1 MKKQFQTTAI
11 YRGVIHLALLSA
23 GGAALAQTP
32 APAPADKTPTSLET
46 VVVKG
51 QRQALESAQKRKQES
66 EEIVDSV
73 MAEEAGKLPDK
84 SITEVLQRVVGVTV
98 ERQRSTD
105 NDAER
110 ISERGS
116 GIRVRGLSWGSSN
129 LNGRE
134 VFSAGWPGS
143 DLIWSAVP
151 AELMMG
157 VDVYKNP
164 SAAQLEGGVSGVV
177 NLRTALPFDYGT
189 TKSYVSFGSNYVE
202 TSKSTSPAI
211 SGLYSTVWDTDEGRF
226 GALVDLAVNN
236 STYESEGANSGIYF
250 PRSDIVAG
258 KTIWMPSGAS
268 WGQNKGTSERKG
280 FYGALQW
287 KKNNKQSALTYF
299 VSRSNDRDTGSGVY
313 PAFEDGNT
321 AVSIYKVKVTDPVI
335 DNRGVLI
342 GGTYSYP
349 FSPAPILDAKGQP
362 VLDGNGQ
369 PTYDYSKAGKG
380 ANQFA
385 AGGLPFGTSRAFN
398 ENKTKTTELAWN
410 FKWAVSERLALEND
424 LQWVNS
430 RFDTSGAEIQ
440 LGTFVPSMRIDFPQG
455 NGPVQIGF
463 DDAARKFLATPGNYY
478 WNVIQPKLLYGDA
491 NLYAWKTD
499 AKLAFDDPVLRDLRV
514 GFRTSYKKSVR
525 EVASFASDSNGT
537 GWQSIAVPW
546 HIAQTKVPGTP
557 GTAADSGG
565 WQSSSNFPYLSDPR
579 FNLGSTEVF
588 NFSNFS
594 KGRVGNLPNVVFPT
608 YDMIRDYPNAYNTV
622 MRQAGGRNCADSAAA
637 FGHDAAWIQSTCS
650 LLNFD
655 GTLQYGVNPN
665 HRSDVSEATHAVYGT
680 LRFGFDDWAVP
691 VEGNVGLR
699 AVYTKDVSHGHI
711 VFDPKYNSRTPPD
724 LPQFAP
730 INEPLNVQDSHVD
743 LMPSLNLKFDL
754 LGNNKL
760 LGRFAAARS
769 IYRPGF
775 QDMQES
781 VTLTQ
786 GFDTNN
792 NTVSYTGTNTG
803 NVKLRPLTAD
813 SFDLALE
820 FYPRSGQSVTATVFY
835 KDVKDIIY
843 KGRYTRAYNSIGG
856 NPQIFSIEGPRNSAR
871 AWVHGVEL
879 GAETYL
885 DHFDFL
891 KDLLPDWVKGFGVS
905 ANYTYIG
912 SSQKFYQDAS
922 VQYCPANNT
931 ITSDAVRMLG
941 CDTNGMPFGPQPL
954 AGLTKNSANFAL
966 RYDRNGFSAR
976 LAYNWNSR
984 MLQAVGGFGPS
995 GWYGT
1000 SADPARAGAQDTYFG
1015 LPAWQEAY
1023 GQWDGGVSY
1032 QFTPKFGMS
1041 LSASNLN
1048 NVMVRYTV
1056 QQTPGYMGTN
1066 WRFPGR
1072 SYYVNGRYEF

>member
-1 MKKQFQTTAI
+1 MNKQFKVTAI
-11 YRGVIHLALLSA
+11 HRGVIHLVLLSA
-23 GGAALAQTP
+23 GGVAFAQAQTDK
-32 APAPADKTPTSLET
+32 APATLDT

-51 QRQALESAQKRKQES
+51 QRAALQSAQKRKQES

-73 MAEEAGKLPDK
+73 VAEEAGKLPDK

-116 GIRVRGLSWGSSN
+116 GIRVRGLSWGASN

-134 VFSAGWPGS
+134 VFSAGWPGR
-143 DLIWSAVP
+143 DLSWSAVP

-157 VDVYKNP
+157 VDIYKNP
-164 SAAQLEGGVSGVV
+164 SAAQLEGGISGLV

-189 TKSYVSFGSNYVE
+189 TKSYVSFGTNYVE
-202 TSKSTSPAI
+202 TSKTTSPAI
-211 SGLYSTVWDTDEGRF
+211 SGLYSTVWDSDAGRF
-226 GALVDLAVNN
+226 GVLVDLAMNN
-236 STYESEGANSGIYF
+236 STYESEGLNAGNYF
-250 PRSDIVAG
+250 PRADIVPG
-258 KTIWMPSGAS
+258 KTVWMPNGAS
-268 WGQNKGTSERKG
+268 WGQNKGTSDRKG

-287 KKNNKQSALTYF
+287 KKNDKQSTVTYF
-299 VSRSNDRDTGSGVY
+299 VSRSKDEDTGSSVY
-313 PAFEDGNT
+313 PMFHDGNV
-321 AVSIYKVKVTDPVI
+321 AVSIYNVKVKDPVI
-335 DNRGVLI
+335 DDRGVLM

-349 FSPAPILDAKGQP
+349 YSPKPILDANGN
-362 VLDGNGQ
+362 VLAL
-369 PTYDYSKAGKG
+369 DYSQAGKG
-380 ANQFA
+380 ANQFVD
-385 AGGLPFGTSRAFN
+385 GGLPFGTSRAFN
-398 ENKTKTTELAWN
+398 EHKTKTAEWAWN
-410 FKWAVSERLALEND
+410 FKWAATDRLSFEND

-430 RFDTSGAEIQ
+430 KFDTSGSEIQ
-440 LGTFVPSMRIDFPQG
+440 LGTFVPSMRVDFPEG
-455 NGPVQIGF
+455 GGPVQIGF
-463 DDAARKFLATPGNYY
+463 DDAARQRLADPGNYY
-478 WNVIQPKLLYGDA
+478 WNVIQPKRLRGVAD
-491 NLYAWKTD
+491 LYAWKVD

-525 EVASFASDSNGT
+525 EVANFASDLNGT

-546 HIAQTKVPGTP
+546 HIAQTKIPGTP
-557 GTAADSGG
+557 ATAVDANG

-579 FNLGSTEVF
+579 FKLGSTEVF

-594 KGRVGNLPNVVFPT
+594 KGRAGSMPNVVFPT
-608 YDMIRDYPNAYNTV
+608 FDMMRDYPNAYNTV
-622 MRQAGGRNCADSAAA
+622 MREAGGRNCADSAAA
-637 FGHDAAWIQSTCS
+637 FGHDAVWIKNNCTQLT
-650 LLNFD
+650 FD
-655 GTLQYGVNPN
+655 GELKYGMTPN
-665 HRSDVSEATHAVYGT
+665 HRSDVSEATQAVYGT

-691 VEGNVGLR
+691 MEGNVGLR
-699 AVYTKDVSHGHI
+699 AVYTKAVSHGHI
-711 VFDPKYNSRTPPD
+711 TLDPRYTTQTPPH
-724 LPQFAP
+724 LPRFEHIDEA
-730 INEPLNVQDSHVD
+730 LNVLDSHVD
-743 LMPSLNLKFDL
+743 VMPSMNLKFDL
-754 LGNNKL
+754 MGNNKL
-760 LGRFAAARS
+760 IGRFAAARA

-775 QDMQES
+775 QDLQES
-781 VTLTQ
+781 IELTQ
-786 GFDTNN
+786 GFDSTTG
-792 NTVSYTGTNTG
+792 TVSYTGKNTG

-820 FYPRSGQSVTATVFY
+820 FYPRAGQSLTATLFY

-843 KGRYTRAYNSIGG
+843 KSRYTRAFNSVGG
-856 NPQIFSIEGPRNSAR
+856 NPQLFSIEGPRNSAR
-871 AWVHGVEL
+871 AWLHGIEL

-891 KDLLPDWVKGFGVS
+891 KDKLPDWAKGFGVS

-912 SSQKFYQDAS
+912 SSQKFYQDAR

-931 ITSDAVRMLG
+931 ITSDAVRILG
-941 CDTNGMPFGPQPL
+941 CDTNGMPFGPLPL
-954 AGLTKNSANFAL
+954 AGLTKNSANLAL
-966 RYDRNGFSAR
+966 RYDRDGLSAR

-1000 SADPARAGAQDTYFG
+1000 SADPARAGAQDTYYG

-1032 QFTPKFGMS
+1032 QFTPKLNIS

-1048 NVMVRYTV
+1048 NVMVRYTA
-1056 QQTPGYMGTN
+1056 QQTPGNMGTN

-1072 SYYVNGRYEF
+1072 SYYLNGRYEF